1 MKNNDNDQYKLVVSR
16 RRRNLELAHYK
27 RRIEHL
33 ESIIKWIAHHPL
45 NNIVGDCIGGGWSCD
60 TSPDDHGNR
69 QESHAN
75 DHIEAIE
82 KAMLGETE

>member
-1 MKNNDNDQYKLVVSR
+1 MNKYQA
-16 RRRNLELAHYK
+16 LERAAQDSDVQKIK
-27 RRIEHL
+27 RL

-60 TSPDDHGNR
+60 TYPDDHGNR

>member
-1 MKNNDNDQYKLVVSR
+1 MNKYQA
-16 RRRNLELAHYK
+16 LERAAQDSDARKIK
-27 RRIEHL
+27 RL
-33 ESIIKWIAHHPL
+33 ESIINWIAHHPL

-60 TSPDDHGNR
+60 TYPDDHGNR

-82 KAMLGETE
+82 KAMNGETE

>member
-1 MKNNDNDQYKLVVSR
+1 MTYGSQDLVDAERAHYR
-16 RRRNLELAHYK
+16 RRV
-27 RRIEHL
+27 EHL
-33 ESIIKWIAHHPL
+33 ESIINWIAHHPL

-60 TSPDDHGNR
+60 TYPDDHGNR